1 MYTADDLRGLNAMIP
16 SFSKQMEIGLESDD
30 TVDAEAVIDCVGRM
44 IDDGIDV
51 VSAMGSY
58 GEFHTLTDNEFKT
71 MVKATLD
78 AVKKRVP
85 VFIGVTSLNS
95 REVVRKAKI
104 ARDMGAEGIFTGV
117 PFYYPPTVDN
127 TVYFYHE
134 LADFFPNLS
143 IQIYHN
149 PPLHNIHIPVSAF
162 TKLIEKRN
170 IVSMKDSHRST
181 LEFIRLIDVTKGKLS
196 VFVNQMQYYP
206 YRALGASGFWS
217 TDAAMGP
224 YPLLHYRNCTDAG
237 DGEGAKEVMR
247 DIMGLSTGSDDW
259 QGPQDNARKLGATS
273 SGYANQGPNRPPF
286 RVVRPESLE
295 RAKKRGEGWGKL
307 NEKYKPRVEA
317 RVPVGAGR

>member
-1 MYTADDLRGLNAMIP
+1 LYTHEDLHGLNAMIP
-16 SFSKQMEIGLESDD
+16 AFAKDMEIGLESDD
-30 TVDAEAVIDCVGRM
+30 TVDADRLIDCVRRM

-71 MVKATLD
+71 MVKATLE
-78 AVKKRVP
+78 AVNKRVP
-85 VFIGVTSLNS
+85 VMIGVTSMNS

-104 ARDMGAEGIFTGV
+104 ARDLGAEGLFTGV

-127 TVYFYHE
+127 TVYFFHE
-134 LADFFPNLS
+134 LADFFPNMS

-162 TKLIEKRN
+162 TKLTEKRN

-181 LEFIRLIDVTKGKLS
+181 LEFMRLIDVTKNKLS

-206 YRALGASGFWS
+206 YHELGARGFWS

-224 YPLLHYRNCTDAG
+224 YPLLRLRNTTDA
-237 DGEGAKEVMR
+237 DDIEGAKEVLR
-247 DIMGLSTGSDDW
+247 DIQAIATGSQDFG
-259 QGPQDNARKLGATS
+259 GPQDNARKIGATS

-286 RVVRPESLE
+286 RVITPDALE
-295 RAKKRGEGWGKL
+295 KAKKRGEGWGKL
-307 NEKYKPRVEA
+307 NEKYKPLVQSPIA
-317 RVPVGAGR
+317 VGVR

>member
-1 MYTADDLRGLNAMIP
+1 MIP
-16 SFSKQMEIGLESDD
+16 AFAKDMEIGLESED
-30 TVDAEAVIDCVGRM
+30 TVDADRLIDCVGRM

-78 AVKKRVP
+78 ATKKRVP

-95 REVVRKAKI
+95 REVVRKGKI
-104 ARDMGAEGIFTGV
+104 ARDMGAQGLFTGV

-127 TVYFYHE
+127 AIAFYHE
-134 LADFFPNLS
+134 LADFFSDMS
-143 IQIYHN
+143 IQVYHN
-149 PPLHNIHIPVSAF
+149 PPLQNIHIPVAAVAKF
-162 TKLIEKRN
+162 VEKRN
-170 IVSMKDSHRST
+170 IVSMKDSHRTT
-181 LEFIRLIDVTKGKLS
+181 LEFMRLIDQTKGKMS

-206 YRALGASGFWS
+206 YQILGARGFWS

-237 DGEGAKEVMR
+237 DGEGARAVMR
-247 DIMGLSTGSDDW
+247 DIQALATGS
-259 QGPQDNARKLGATS
+259 QNFEGPQDNARKIGATE

-286 RVVRPESLE
+286 RVIRPESLE
-295 RAKKRGEGWGKL
+295 AAKKRGQGWGKL
-307 NEKYKPRVEA
+307 NEKYKPLVQA
-317 RVPVGAGR
+317 RVAVGAGR